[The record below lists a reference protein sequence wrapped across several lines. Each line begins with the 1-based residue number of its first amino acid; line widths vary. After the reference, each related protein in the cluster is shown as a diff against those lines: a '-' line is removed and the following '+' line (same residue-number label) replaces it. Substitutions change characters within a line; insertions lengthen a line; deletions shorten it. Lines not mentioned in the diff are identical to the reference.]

1 MDPFTAS
8 LIASGIS
15 NAASGLFGGS
25 SGASAQPQSVFTP
38 EMLQNAWDSMNQYM
52 GAQNALAGTP
62 SYAPGGVTT
71 QQARELSPKEI
82 KTREYANYL
91 VQQKGYTP
99 ENAQAR
105 ANQIA
110 ASSKENFKSDKEFSR
125 FVRQG
130 GSSALSKRKGGGIK
144 AQTEFAP
151 GGVNVSPESELMRS
165 AMSNLGLQSL
175 AAATGLPAAY
185 ASEEQRALATRQ
197 GLANQ
202 ALNYLGQGIGSSGLF
217 STQEKALEDMKNKY
231 LNDFSS
237 LYTDTMRRA
246 TSDLAGT
253 GFSSSNLAQ
262 EYMQDYAAKPQRNF
276 LTDALAKLAGQ
287 EQSFL
292 TQASGIGAQNLQN
305 YLGAFNTLGQQQGI
319 GSVLGGIL
327 NPAGAGLFTDP
338 TSYAAAS
345 NLQQQ
350 AIGNRR
356 ADQQLMNQINLQPVT
371 LMPEQPG
378 LFSTAMTA
386 LSPLAGALAYNQF
399 TKPKAETRVV

>member
-8 LIASGIS
+8 LIAGGVSK
-15 NAASGLFGGS
+15 AASGLSGG
-25 SGASAQPQSVFTP
+25 GASAQPSNVYTP
-38 EMLQNAWDSMNQYM
+38 EMLQQAWDAMNSYM

-82 KTREYANYL
+82 KTREYADYL
-91 VQQKGYTP
+91 VKKKGYTP

-105 ANQIA
+105 AQQIA

-130 GSSALSKRKGGGIK
+130 GSSALSAKKGGGIK
-144 AQTEFAP
+144 AGQEFAP
-151 GGVNVSPESELMRS
+151 GGVNVSPESEMMRS
-165 AMSNLGLQSL
+165 AMQNIGLQSL
-175 AAATGLPAAY
+175 AAASGLPGAY

-202 ALNYLGQGIGSSGLF
+202 ALDYLGQGIGSSGLF
-217 STQEKALEDMKNKY
+217 STQEKALEDLKNKY
-231 LNDFSS
+231 LNDFSGV
-237 LYTDTMRRA
+237 YEDTMRRA

-253 GFSSSNLAQ
+253 GFSSSSLAKD
-262 EYMQDYAAKPQRNF
+262 YMQDYAAKPQRDF

-338 TSYAAAS
+338 TSYQAAAG
-345 NLQQQ
+345 LQQQ

-356 ADQQLMNQINLQPVT
+356 ADQQMMNQINLQPVT

-378 LFSTAMTA
+378 FLGTVVPA
-386 LSPLAGALAYNQF
+386 LSPLLGAGLYNQF
-399 TKPKAETRVV
+399 KPKGEVKVS